1 MGMTRKDGTPCAYES
16 AEPYICIYETKE
28 GEMGYSSF
36 DNEQSLL
43 EFLNGCR
50 ENGDKILD
58 ACKVEDCYEFKD
70 GKFESKYQRMYGYAI
85 IKALKDKNKE
95 LGNKLRK
102 VIDERIAIE
111 EKLADTNIPY
121 QKYMYLL
128 RDKED
133 IEKEEAKLSQRK
145 QIVRDMLDVCYEA
158 VWECDDRIDKMKL

>member
-1 MGMTRKDGTPCAYES
+1 MDRNDIYTCV
-16 AEPYICIYETKE
+16 YETKD
-28 GEMGYSSF
+28 GEIGYASF

-43 EFLNGCR
+43 ELLNECR

-58 ACKVEDCYEFKD
+58 ACKVEDRYEFKD
-70 GKFESKYQRMYGYAI
+70 GKFESKYQRMYGFAI
-85 IKALKDKNKE
+85 IKAIKDKNKE
-95 LGNKLRK
+95 LGSKLRK

-111 EKLADTNIPY
+111 EKLADTNMPY
-121 QKYMYLL
+121 QKYMCLL

-158 VWECDDRIDKMKL
+158 VWECVDCKE